1 MIKPAK
7 HMDVNT
13 CVLSVAASI
22 LLELQRTTAIP
33 LNELDETI
41 QSRINSMA
49 RLNFIPALNL
59 LFLLG
64 GIDYDEEAD
73 AIVYQTGNAGG
84 R

>member
-1 MIKPAK
+1 MIRPAK

-22 LLELQRTTAIP
+22 LSELQRTTAIP
-33 LNELDETI
+33 LDELDETI
-41 QSRINSMA
+41 QTRISSIA

-64 GIDYDEEAD
+64 GIEYDDEAD
-73 AIVYQTGNAGG
+73 AIVYQTEIAGG
-84 R
+84 H